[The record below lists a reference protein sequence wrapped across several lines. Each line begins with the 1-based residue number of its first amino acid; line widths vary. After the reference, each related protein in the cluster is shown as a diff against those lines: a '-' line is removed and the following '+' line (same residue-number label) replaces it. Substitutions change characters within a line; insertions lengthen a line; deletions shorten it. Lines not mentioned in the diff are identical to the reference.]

1 MRAIRLICCLLAC
14 AVLSAPAFADG
25 PDSALGVWVTADGK
39 ARIEIV
45 KEADNYGGSIVW
57 LKEPVYPA
65 DAKQGTPGQP
75 KVDLNNPD
83 KAKQSRPIMGLPL
96 IQGFKY
102 AGDNVWSDGTIYDPD
117 SGKLYS
123 CKLTLMMDGSLRVR
137 GYVGISLFGRTE
149 IWTRYTPGAT
159 PAPAQ
164 Q

>member
-1 MRAIRLICCLLAC
+1 MRAIRIVCCMLSCALAVT
-14 AVLSAPAFADG
+14 AAYADG
-25 PDSALGVWVTADGK
+25 PDGVLGVWTTADGK
-39 ARIEIV
+39 ARVEIV
-45 KEADNYGGSIVW
+45 KQGDIYGGSIVW
-57 LKEPVYPA
+57 LKEPAYPA

-83 KAKQSRPIMGLPL
+83 KAQQSRPILGLPL

-117 SGKLYS
+117 NGKLYS
-123 CKLTLMMDGSLRVR
+123 CKITLMMDGSLRVR

-149 IWTRYTPGAT
+149 IWTRYTAENT
-159 PAPAQ
+159 APAPQ

>member
-1 MRAIRLICCLLAC
+1 MRLIRLISCLLLFAAC
-14 AVLSAPAFADG
+14 AMPAWADG
-25 PDSALGVWVTADGK
+25 PDGVLGVWITADGK
-39 ARIEIV
+39 ARVEITKQGEV
-45 KEADNYGGSIVW
+45 YNGNIVW
-57 LKEPVYPA
+57 LKEPLYPA
-65 DAKQGTPGQP
+65 DDKSAPGQP
-75 KVDLNNPD
+75 KVDRKNPD
-83 KAKQSRPIMGLPL
+83 TSLQGRPIIGLPL

-149 IWTRYTPGAT
+149 IWAR
-159 PAPAQ
+159 PAPGSTPQ